1 MKSVKSAASCQSG
14 LTFWS
19 SLNGQPSLRL
29 FRFENGQNDIYMLV
43 TESRSQISCPIS
55 DQKIA
60 IVKNV
65 DFFMLMRNFAN
76 FSSNLIVGLCHRHEL
91 GTPDVAKIEP
101 NPYFNFGES
110 NSFKYS
116 SLPSSACVLISFPF
130 TINPGFSSGFDF
142 LSGPLTVLIGISVIL
157 NQNRLTGVQLSSTRN
172 TPRNIQGFSKTQSI
186 R

>member
-1 MKSVKSAASCQSG
+1 MSEGGFINMKSVKSAASCQSG

-29 FRFENGQNDIYMLV
+29 FRFENGHKDVDDIFMLA
-43 TESRSQISCPIS
+43 TESRSLISCPIS

-65 DFFMLMRNFAN
+65 EFFYVDPKSRQ
-76 FSSNLIVGLCHRHEL
+76 FSSNLIVGLCHQHEL
-91 GTPDVAKIEP
+91 GTPDVAEIEP

-157 NQNRLTGVQLSSTRN
+157 NQNRLTGV
-172 TPRNIQGFSKTQSI
+172 
-186 R
+186 

>member
-1 MKSVKSAASCQSG
+1 MREGGFINMKSVKSAASCQSG

-43 TESRSQISCPIS
+43 TESRSQIACPIS
-55 DQKIA
+55 DQKNA

-76 FSSNLIVGLCHRHEL
+76 FSSNLIVGLCHQHEL

-157 NQNRLTGVQLSSTRN
+157 NQNRLTGV
-172 TPRNIQGFSKTQSI
+172 
-186 R
+186 